1 LPCLLTIAGVA
12 AAADSVIGGIFTA
25 IHPTVAI
32 PATGAE
38 ITSAVGTAA
47 AAAMVVEATIVEAEV
62 AIAAA
67 VSRLWNIFL
76 PRQRR
81 WKAGS

>member
-12 AAADSVIGGIFTA
+12 AAADSGIGGIFTA
-25 IHPTVAI
+25 IRPTVAI

-38 ITSAVGTAA
+38 ITPAVETAA
-47 AAAMVVEATIVEAEV
+47 AAAMVVEAEV

-67 VSRLWNIFL
+67 VSR
-76 PRQRR
+76 
-81 WKAGS
+81 